1 MGATSDAAR
10 YLQPSTLPDALT
22 ALAGS
27 LADQP
32 LTVLAGGTDFYP
44 GRVGRPTDVPLLDI
58 TRVAGLAGIH
68 RGEGGWRIGATTTW
82 REVIETP
89 LSAAFDALKAAA
101 REVGGMQIQNAGTV
115 AGNLCNASPAADGV
129 PPLLALG
136 AEVEL
141 ASSAAVRRLSVGQF
155 VLGNRKTA
163 RAPAELVTAIVVPD
177 WPAGTRSAFVKLG
190 TRKYLVISIA
200 MVSAVIALDAAG
212 NIARCGIAVGAC
224 SAAAMRLAALEQRLV
239 GMAPAAA
246 IQSISAADFSG
257 LTPIDDVRGSAAY
270 RIEAARV
277 LVRQA
282 LAQATGSA
290 G

>member
-1 MGATSDAAR
+1 MQATAHPAR
-10 YLQPSTLPDALT
+10 YLQPATLPDALT

-27 LADQP
+27 PADQP
-32 LTVLAGGTDFYP
+32 YTVLAGGTDFYP
-44 GRVGRPTDVPLLDI
+44 GRVGKPTDVPLLDI
-58 TRVAGLAGIH
+58 TRVAGLSGI
-68 RGEGGWRIGATTTW
+68 RREQGAWRIGATTPW
-82 REVIETP
+82 REVIESTLP
-89 LSAAFDALKAAA
+89 AAFDGLKAAA

-141 ASSAAVRRLSVGQF
+141 ASSTAIRRLPVDQF

-163 RAPAELVTAIVVPD
+163 RAPTELVTAIIVPD
-177 WPAGTRSAFVKLG
+177 WPTDARSAFVKLG
-190 TRKYLVISIA
+190 TRKYLVISVA
-200 MVSAVIALDAAG
+200 MVCVVVALDAAG
-212 NIARCGIAVGAC
+212 KIVRCGVAVGAC
-224 SAAAMRLAALEQRLV
+224 SAAAMRLVTLEERLI
-239 GMAPAAA
+239 GMIPPDAAA
-246 IQSISAADFSG
+246 SISAADFNA

-270 RIEAARV
+270 RVQAASV

-290 G
+290 A

>member
-1 MGATSDAAR
+1 MQAGVDPPS
-10 YLQPSTLPDALT
+10 YLQPATLPDALT

-32 LTVLAGGTDFYP
+32 YTVLAGGTDFYP
-44 GRVGRPTDVPLLDI
+44 GRVGKPAGARLLDI
-58 TRVAGLAGIH
+58 TRVAGLSGIAREAGA
-68 RGEGGWRIGATTTW
+68 WRIGATTTW
-82 REVIETP
+82 REVIEAP
-89 LSAAFDALKAAA
+89 LPAAFDALRAAA

-136 AEVEL
+136 AQVEL
-141 ASSAAVRRLSVGQF
+141 SSSTATRRLPVEQF

-163 RAPAELVTAIVVPD
+163 RAPAELVTAIIVPD

-200 MVSAVIALDAAG
+200 MVAAVVALDAAG
-212 NIARCGIAVGAC
+212 RIASCGISVGAC
-224 SAAAMRLAALEQRLV
+224 SAAAVRLAALERKLAGLTCTQALE
-239 GMAPAAA
+239 
-246 IQSISAADFSG
+246 QISADDLAV
-257 LTPIDDVRGSAAY
+257 LAPIDDVRGSAAY
-270 RIEAARV
+270 RADAAAI

-282 LAQATGSA
+282 LARATGSA
-290 G
+290 A